1 MWLGILCNAVPDI
14 PGHDDGS
21 GSNSAVNR
29 LIANL
34 RIRYADCSL
43 DLAFDESI

>member
-1 MWLGILCNAVPDI
+1 MQCG